1 MSPLWRVKEQVMT
14 KSELTSAI
22 IFKQRATKTG
32 SKRLIEAVV
41 DDVFDIVMRKIIE
54 DGEVKL
60 TGFGTFSVF
69 SFNGKPR
76 VAFQQSTRFGEILKK
91 VTKSNDD

>member
-1 MSPLWRVKEQVMT
+1 MT

-22 IFKQRATKTG
+22 IFKQRVTDIG

-41 DDVFDIVMRKIIE
+41 DDVFAIVMRKIID

-60 TGFGTFSVF
+60 AGFGTFSVF

-76 VAFQQSTRFGEILKK
+76 IAFQQSTRLGEILKK
-91 VTKSNDD
+91 VAKNNDN